1 MQLVIQV
8 ISSQS
13 HSLRNRIV
21 NDKKLKDY
29 DLYVVEKKKVGRP
42 HGWAKLHSVAENRD
56 GAINIKWSGRA
67 KMLLCRIVT
76 KGSGRPDRITGDF
89 VYYLLSRY
97 RKAIVAINIVPR

>member
-21 NDKKLKDY
+21 NDKKLKEY
-29 DLYVVEKKKVGRP
+29 DFYVVEKKKVDRP

-56 GAINIKWSGRA
+56 GAINIEWSGRA
-67 KMLLCRIVT
+67 KMLLCRIIT
-76 KGSGRPDRITGDF
+76 KGSGRPDRIAGVF
-89 VYYLLSRY
+89 VDYLLSRY
-97 RKAIVAINIVPR
+97 RKAIVAINIVPQ